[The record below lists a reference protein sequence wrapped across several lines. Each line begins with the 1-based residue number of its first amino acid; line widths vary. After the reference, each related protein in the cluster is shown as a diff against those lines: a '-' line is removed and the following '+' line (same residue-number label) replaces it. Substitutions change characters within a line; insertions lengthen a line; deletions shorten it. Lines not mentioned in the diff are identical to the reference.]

1 MTWIYVE
8 LSKLGKDTA
17 PYLTSECLDRL
28 HQITIVKDSSLP
40 SLMETHFPSLLS
52 LLEMMDGKSDKEEKE
67 DKEVEGEKGKEHNKD
82 KRKKE
87 KKANIMKN
95 QEKDKIFTILKNC
108 SRFFNEESQY
118 FINHLNIIIDKIGLI
133 DDQLTILLEKILEK
147 NVYIIQFIQSIPSF
161 LIQLS
166 KNAMKQQLV
175 IMGIFLAIALMD
187 VKPFLSNISTIFQN
201 CFVYPYL
208 FLPLCK
214 LFAVIGKYSGDSTI
228 AINILQ
234 QLGKLVKSGKVIDS
248 NVQSAILETFHIV
261 KDVTGYSGL
270 LSEETLKIL
279 ESYASTNPMAYQH
292 ILAWNQGKRSRIGS
306 DVKAFIVTAG
316 TVHAASGNSKGC
328 FLLPCASR
336 NTSSTAVTPAMMGNK
351 NSAVISPTPF
361 SQDLARAQATPPAPL
376 ITSSEEKKE
385 IPPEKVAIVTTP
397 SKDVQP
403 GDEEE
408 KGEVVEEGKILT
420 AAAVLEEEKPEKE
433 EEEEGG
439 GGGKQNEQSHQI
451 EEQQE
456 EEEKKDVEE
465 EIEGDASARTLTI
478 PLPTITDTSLTP
490 PQQSRKRS
498 IKLAVTSVNNGMLDL
513 AYSTPQVE
521 EEEDQG
527 VVREDKSNELTND
540 IEGTKREEVLGG
552 VGNSGGGG
560 LVVALSH
567 LQPQTDSTNNSP
579 HPQPHVNDVITT
591 LPTTTHATEEVRAAH
606 STEPTQQSEYNPA
619 HEIPVPT
626 SRASSFLTKWFSGG
640 TSAPPTNTSSNPS
653 TVSLLAKSKAK
664 VGIDPG
670 PSFPVHSAS
679 DSERTSH
686 QQRPDTA
693 PTMVAGMTPNGS
705 IRSMD
710 EATVTGSERAV
721 NQAALPSH

>member
-8 LSKLGKDTA
+8 LSKLAKDTA

-52 LLEMMDGKSDKEEKE
+52 LLEMMDGKSDKEVKE
-67 DKEVEGEKGKEHNKD
+67 EGGEEGKEHNKN
-82 KRKKE
+82 KQKG
-87 KKANIMKN
+87 KKAMIVKS

-147 NVYIIQFIQSIPSF
+147 NVYIIQLIQSIPSF
-161 LIQLS
+161 IVQLS

-187 VKPFLSNISTIFQN
+187 VKPFLTNISMIFQN

-214 LFAVIGKYSGDSTI
+214 LFAVIGKYSGDSNI

-279 ESYASTNPMAYQH
+279 ESYAPTNPMAYQH

-316 TVHAASGNSKGC
+316 TVHAAGGNSKGC

-361 SQDLARAQATPPAPL
+361 SQDLARAQATPSVPVA
-376 ITSSEEKKE
+376 SSTEKKE
-385 IPPEKVAIVTTP
+385 VPPEKVAILTTP
-397 SKDVQP
+397 SKEMQP

-408 KGEVVEEGKILT
+408 KGEVVEEGKILNT
-420 AAAVLEEEKPEKE
+420 ASIEEEKPEKE
-433 EEEEGG
+433 EEE
-439 GGGKQNEQSHQI
+439 GGKQNEQTHQI
-451 EEQQE
+451 EEQE

-465 EIEGDASARTLTI
+465 EIEGDASARTLTA

-513 AYSTPQVE
+513 TYSTPQVE
-521 EEEDQG
+521 EEEVKG
-527 VVREDKSNELTND
+527 VTKEDKPNELTND
-540 IEGTKREEVLGG
+540 IEGTQREEVLGG
-552 VGNSGGGG
+552 VGSSGGGG

-579 HPQPHVNDVITT
+579 HPQPHANDVITT
-591 LPTTTHATEEVRAAH
+591 LPTTTTHATEEVRTAH
-606 STEPTQQSEYNPA
+606 TTEPTQQSEYNPA

-640 TSAPPTNTSSNPS
+640 TSAPPTNTSSNS
-653 TVSLLAKSKAK
+653 NTVSLLAKSKAK

-670 PSFPVHSAS
+670 PSFPVNSAS

-686 QQRPDTA
+686 QNQQRPDTA

-705 IRSMD
+705 IRSID

-721 NQAALPSH
+721 NQAALSSH